1 MDRKFNDTAAYINMK
16 NIITKK
22 NEQVRELRDRLLIYE
37 KEDDNQDNV
46 VWLKL
51 QLVNNVG
58 YNKYCTEIYLKMFNY
73 IVLQ

>member
-51 QLVNNVG
+51 QLVNNAD
-58 YNKYCTEIYLKMFNY
+58 
-73 IVLQ
+73 

>member
-37 KEDDNQDNV
+37 KEDNQDNV

-58 YNKYCTEIYLKMFNY
+58 YSKYCT
-73 IVLQ
+73 

>member
-1 MDRKFNDTAAYINMK
+1 LDRKFNDTAAYINMK

-51 QLVNNVG
+51 LVNNVG
-58 YNKYCTEIYLKMFNY
+58 YYKYCIEIYSKMFNY

>member
-1 MDRKFNDTAAYINMK
+1 LDRKFNDTAAYINMK

>member
-37 KEDDNQDNV
+37 KEDNQDNV

-51 QLVNNVG
+51 QLVNNIRDNNHN
-58 YNKYCTEIYLKMFNY
+58 NK
-73 IVLQ
+73 